1 MAAKTKKNSRKTTT
15 KKTSAKKSN
24 RSTPKKKQEVTPADA
39 RGRRIERDGSLVPV
53 HVDSTTARSD
63 DDARVGQF
71 ARVVSGKHQG
81 RYGVFDTVAE
91 YNDKDGYPK
100 TVILVTRDEHAER
113 LVVNYSDL
121 RPAEPGGR
129 V

>member
-1 MAAKTKKNSRKTTT
+1 
-15 KKTSAKKSN
+15 
-24 RSTPKKKQEVTPADA
+24 
-39 RGRRIERDGSLVPV
+39 VPV

-63 DDARVGQF
+63 KDALVGQF
-71 ARVVSGKHQG
+71 ARVESGKHQG

-91 YNDKDGYPK
+91 YDKKDGYPK

-121 RPAEPGGR
+121 RPALPGGR